1 MLDDTILLAVVVV
14 TLSNR
19 RLQEREGR
27 WLKLVSGLVILAL
40 GLVMIF
46 QPQWLQLGQ

>member
-1 MLDDTILLAVVVV
+1 MLDDSVLLGVVVV
-14 TLSNR
+14 TLSHR

-46 QPQWLQLGQ
+46 KPSWLQLH